1 MTLAAPRASER
12 GARPLIETRPLRNPE
27 VGDAEQMGRRG
38 WWLVV
43 LNVLIPGSA
52 QILAGNRRLGR
63 FGLGATLLG
72 WFLLV
77 VVGGLALFAQPALI
91 WLFTGPL
98 SWVMLTLVQVL
109 LLGYVVLWVVLTI
122 DTLRQVRLIKVPSV
136 SRWALP
142 VASILVLALA
152 GSGAVYAST
161 IAASSRGAL
170 TTLFGSGGP
179 SLPPS
184 DGYYN
189 ILLLGA
195 DSGDGRDSMR
205 FDSISVVSV
214 NADSG
219 AVTITGIPRDM
230 RNFPFAEDSPM
241 RDPDLVGY
249 DYRNYFEGH
258 DDLECGWGPGINQLT
273 NAVEVCREDVGAS
286 LYPDAAAHGS
296 TPEVEAT
303 KDAAEGILGIEI
315 PYYVLVDMDGFAA
328 MIDALGGVEI
338 TVTHRLPEGGGPGNT
353 GKPVEEWATGWIEP
367 GTQVMDGET
376 AQWYA
381 RSRYGAAA
389 GDFDRMKRQR
399 ELQVAILDQ
408 FTPQNVATRFNEIA
422 AAGTQL
428 VRTDLPQDKLPE
440 FFDLMMK
447 AKEQQVTQ
455 IELTPENGI
464 EEEEPDY
471 AVVHE
476 MVSDALHPPKTET
489 PAP

>member
-12 GARPLIETRPLRNPE
+12 GGRPLIETRPLRNP
-27 VGDAEQMGRRG
+27 DATDPGLMGRRG

-52 QILAGNRRLGR
+52 QVLAGNRRLGR
-63 FGLGATLLG
+63 FGIGATLFG
-72 WFLLV
+72 WLALIVFA
-77 VVGGLALFAQPALI
+77 GLALFARPALV
-91 WLFTGPL
+91 WLMTGPL
-98 SWVMLTLVQVL
+98 SWIVLTLVQVL
-109 LLGYVVLWVVLTI
+109 LLAYVVLWVVLTI
-122 DTLRQVRLIKVPSV
+122 DTLRQVKLVKVPTF

-142 VASILVLALA
+142 VASILILALV

-161 IAASSRGAL
+161 VAASSRGAL
-170 TTLFGSGGP
+170 TTLFGNSGP

-214 NADSG
+214 NADTG

-230 RNFPFAEDSPM
+230 RSFPFAEDSPM
-241 RDPDLVGY
+241 RDPDLVGF

-258 DDLECGWGPGINQLT
+258 DDQQCGWGPGVNQLT
-273 NAVEVCREDVGAS
+273 NAVQVCREDDGVG
-286 LYPDAAAHGS
+286 LYPDAAEHGS
-296 TPEVEAT
+296 TPEIEAT

-315 PYYVLVDMDGFAA
+315 PYYVFVDMDAFAA

-338 TVTHRLPEGGGPGNT
+338 TVKERLPEGGGPAYPNQPA
-353 GKPVEEWATGWIEP
+353 KDWATGWIET
-367 GTQVMDGET
+367 GTQVMDGDT

-381 RSRYGAAA
+381 RSRYTTD
-389 GDFDRMKRQR
+389 DFDRMKRQR
-399 ELQVAILDQ
+399 ELQVAILNQ
-408 FTPQNVATRFNEIA
+408 FTPQNVVTRFNEIA
-422 AAGTQL
+422 AAGTEL
-428 VRTDLPQDKLPE
+428 VQTDLPQDKLPE
-440 FFDLMMK
+440 FFDLVMK
-447 AKEQQVTQ
+447 AKEQKVTE
-455 IELTPENGI
+455 IELTPDNGFQ
-464 EEEEPDY
+464 EGEVDFDH
-471 AVVHE
+471 VHE
-476 MVSDALHPPKTET
+476 MMQEALHPPKTET